1 MKSVMEN
8 IGNKSN
14 NELVL
19 EAKSLNHEYE
29 ATKSRIVHDLDKL
42 KELEMQFKKINS
54 LLLSRNV

>member
-1 MKSVMEN
+1 MEN
-8 IGNKSN
+8 VMKNIGDKSN
-14 NELVL
+14 SELVL
-19 EAKSLNHEYE
+19 EAKALDHEYE